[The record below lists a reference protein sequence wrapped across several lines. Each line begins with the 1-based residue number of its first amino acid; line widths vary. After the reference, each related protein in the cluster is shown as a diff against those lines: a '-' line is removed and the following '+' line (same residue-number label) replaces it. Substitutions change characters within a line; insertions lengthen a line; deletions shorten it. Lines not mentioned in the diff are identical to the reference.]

1 MTRGSN
7 LTRLGGFNQIVLFDA
22 IRRARGGISRVE
34 LVTETGLTAQT
45 VSNIVRRL
53 LAAELVVEI
62 GRVQT
67 AVRGK
72 PRTLLQVQPSAQLA
86 VGVHVDPATLTF
98 VLIDVKGEVRQYARR
113 RTPQAR
119 RPEEVVAVIAEQVQR
134 LVAGAGIESSAILGL
149 GVAAPGPLDVDEGVL
164 LGPPQLAGWDKVRL
178 RADLHRAT
186 GLHVLVDKD
195 VTAAATA
202 ERWAQHGAR
211 HHFVFCYL
219 GSGVGAGIVMD
230 DVVLRGASNNIGE
243 IGRILVNSDTEDLGV
258 GIRPGSMA
266 VGCEPRS
273 MVVRARRR
281 GLITSDVVLDDYVGV
296 DEAFTELCER
306 AYAGDEA
313 CLQLLDEAAAALAE
327 GAAVLVNALDV
338 DRVVFGGPI
347 WSRISSR
354 MLAVLPEL
362 IQPKLVAARSPLIIE
377 GSGVGEHVAAQ
388 GAAALVLDH
397 YLSPR
402 PSALLMD

>member
-1 MTRGSN
+1 
-7 LTRLGGFNQIVLFDA
+7 
-22 IRRARGGISRVE
+22 
-34 LVTETGLTAQT
+34 
-45 VSNIVRRL
+45 
-53 LAAELVVEI
+53 
-62 GRVQT
+62 
-67 AVRGK
+67 
-72 PRTLLQVQPSAQLA
+72 
-86 VGVHVDPATLTF
+86 
-98 VLIDVKGEVRQYARR
+98 
-113 RTPQAR
+113 
-119 RPEEVVAVIAEQVQR
+119 
-134 LVAGAGIESSAILGL
+134 
-149 GVAAPGPLDVDEGVL
+149 
-164 LGPPQLAGWDKVRL
+164 VRL

-195 VTAAATA
+195 VTAAAAA
-202 ERWAQHGAR
+202 ERWAQHGGR

-243 IGRILVNSDTEDLGV
+243 IGNILVASDGEDLGV
-258 GIRPGSMA
+258 CRPGSLA
-266 VGCEPRS
+266 AGCVPRAL
-273 MVVRARRR
+273 VVRAQRR
-281 GLITSDVVLDDYVGV
+281 GLTTSDVLPDDYVGV
-296 DEAFTELCER
+296 DEVFTELCER
-306 AYAGDEA
+306 AYAGEAA

-362 IQPKLVAARSPLIIE
+362 IQPQLVAARSPLIVE
-377 GSGVGEHVAAQ
+377 GSAVGEHVAAQ

>member
-1 MTRGSN
+1 MSRGSN
-7 LTRLGGFNQIVLFDA
+7 LSRLGSFNQTVLFDA

-34 LVTETGLTAQT
+34 LATETGLTAQT

-86 VGVHVDPATLTF
+86 LGVHVDPATLTF
-98 VLIDVKGEVRQYARR
+98 VLIDVKGQVRQYARR

-134 LVAGAGIESSAILGL
+134 LIAGAGIDSSAILGL
-149 GVAAPGPLDVDEGVL
+149 GVAAPGPLDVVEGVL

-178 RADLHRAT
+178 RSDLHRAT

-202 ERWAQHGAR
+202 ERWAQHGDR

-243 IGRILVNSDTEDLGV
+243 IGDILVDSDGEDLGI
-258 GIRPGSMA
+258 GRPGSLA
-266 VGCEPRS
+266 ASCLPRA
-273 MVVRARRR
+273 MVVRAQRR
-281 GLITSDVVLDDYVGV
+281 GLTTSDVLPDDYVGV
-296 DEAFTELCER
+296 DEVLTELCER
-306 AYAGDEA
+306 AYAGDAA
-313 CLQLLDEAAAALAE
+313 CLHLLDEAAAALAE

-362 IQPKLVAARSPLIIE
+362 IQPKLVAARSPLIVE
-377 GSGVGEHVAAQ
+377 GSAVGEHVAAQ

-402 PSALLMD
+402 PSVLLMD

>member
-7 LTRLGGFNQIVLFDA
+7 LSRLGSFNQIVLFDA

-86 VGVHVDPATLTF
+86 LGVHVDPATLTF
-98 VLIDVKGEVRQYARR
+98 VLIDVKGQVRQYARR

-119 RPEEVVAVIAEQVQR
+119 RPEEVVAVIAEQVRR
-134 LVAGAGIESSAILGL
+134 LVAGAGIDSSAILGL
-149 GVAAPGPLDVDEGVL
+149 GVAAPGPLDVVEGVL

-202 ERWAQHGAR
+202 ERWAQHGDR

-243 IGRILVNSDTEDLGV
+243 IGNILVDSDGEDLGI
-258 GIRPGSMA
+258 GRPGSMA
-266 VGCEPRS
+266 AGCLPQA
-273 MVVRARRR
+273 MVVRAQRR
-281 GLITSDVVLDDYVGV
+281 GLTRSDVRPDDYVGV
-296 DEAFTELCER
+296 DEVFTELCER
-306 AYAGDEA
+306 AYAGDAA
-313 CLQLLDEAAAALAE
+313 CLHLLDEAAAALAE

-354 MLAVLPEL
+354 LLAVLPEL
-362 IQPKLVAARSPLIIE
+362 IQPQLVAVRSALIVE
-377 GSGVGEHVAAQ
+377 GSAVGEHVAAQ

-402 PSALLMD
+402 PSVLLMD

>member
-7 LTRLGGFNQIVLFDA
+7 LSRLGGFNQIVLFDA
-22 IRRARGGISRVE
+22 IRRAAGGISRVE

-53 LAAELVVEI
+53 LAAELVVET

-86 VGVHVDPATLTF
+86 LGVHVDPATLTF
-98 VLIDVKGEVRQYARR
+98 VLIDVDGQVRQYARR
-113 RTPQAR
+113 HTPHAR

-134 LVAGAGIESSAILGL
+134 LISAAGIDSSAVLGL
-149 GVAAPGPLDVDEGVL
+149 GVAAPGPLDVEEGVL

-202 ERWAQHGAR
+202 ERWAQHGDR

-243 IGRILVNSDTEDLGV
+243 IGSILVDSDGEDLGI
-258 GIRPGSMA
+258 GRRGSMA
-266 VGCEPRS
+266 AGCLPRA
-273 MVVRARRR
+273 MVIRAQRR
-281 GLITSDVVLDDYVGV
+281 GITTADVLLDDFVGV
-296 DEAFTELCER
+296 DEVFTELCER
-306 AYAGDEA
+306 AYAGDAA
-313 CLQLLDEAAAALAE
+313 CLHLLDEAAAALAE
-327 GAAVLVNALDV
+327 GTAVLVNALDV
-338 DRVVFGGPI
+338 DHVVFGGPI

-354 MLAVLPEL
+354 MLAVLPDL
-362 IQPKLVAARSPLIIE
+362 IQPKLLAARAPLIVE
-377 GSGVGEHVAAQ
+377 GSAVGEHVAAQ

-402 PSALLMD
+402 PSVLLMD

>member
-7 LTRLGGFNQIVLFDA
+7 LSRLGSFNQTVLFDA

-72 PRTLLQVQPSAQLA
+72 PRTLLQVEPSAQLA
-86 VGVHVDPATLTF
+86 LGVHVDPATLTF
-98 VLIDVKGEVRQYARR
+98 VLIDVKGQVRQYARR
-113 RTPQAR
+113 STPQAR
-119 RPEEVVAVIAEQVQR
+119 RPEEVVTFIAEQVQR
-134 LVAGAGIESSAILGL
+134 LIAGAGIDSSAILGL
-149 GVAAPGPLDVDEGVL
+149 GVAAPGPLDVVEGVL

-202 ERWAQHGAR
+202 ERWAQHGDR

-243 IGRILVNSDTEDLGV
+243 IGSILVDSDGEDLGI
-258 GIRPGSMA
+258 GRRGSLA
-266 VGCEPRS
+266 AGCLPRA
-273 MVVRARRR
+273 MVVRAQRR
-281 GLITSDVVLDDYVGV
+281 GLTSSAVSPDDYVGV
-296 DEAFTELCER
+296 DEVFTELCER
-306 AYAGDEA
+306 AYAGDAA
-313 CLQLLDEAAAALAE
+313 CLHLLDEAAAALAE
-327 GAAVLVNALDV
+327 GIAVLVNALDV

-354 MLAVLPEL
+354 LLAVLPEL
-362 IQPKLVAARSPLIIE
+362 IQPQLLAARSPLIVE
-377 GSGVGEHVAAQ
+377 GSAVGEHVAAQ

-402 PSALLMD
+402 PSVLLMD

>member
-7 LTRLGGFNQIVLFDA
+7 LSRLGSFNQTVLFDA

-72 PRTLLQVQPSAQLA
+72 PRTLLEVQPSAQLA
-86 VGVHVDPATLTF
+86 LGVHVDPAMLTF
-98 VLIDVKGEVRQYARR
+98 VLIDVKGQVRQYARR
-113 RTPQAR
+113 RTPHAR
-119 RPEEVVAVIAEQVQR
+119 RPQEVVAVIAEQVQR
-134 LVAGAGIESSAILGL
+134 LIAGTGVDASAILGL
-149 GVAAPGPLDVDEGVL
+149 GVAAPGPLDVVEGVL
-164 LGPPQLAGWDKVRL
+164 LRPPQLAGWDKVRL
-178 RADLHRAT
+178 RSDLHRAT

-202 ERWAQHGAR
+202 ERWAQHGDR
-211 HHFVFCYL
+211 RHFVFCYL

-243 IGRILVNSDTEDLGV
+243 IGNILVDFNGEDLGI
-258 GIRPGSMA
+258 GRRGSLA
-266 VGCEPRS
+266 AGCVPRA
-273 MVVRARRR
+273 MVLRAQRR
-281 GLITSDVVLDDYVGV
+281 GLTTSDVLLDDYVGV
-296 DEAFTELCER
+296 DEVFTELCER
-306 AYAGDEA
+306 AYAGDAA
-313 CLQLLDEAAAALAE
+313 CLHLLDEVAAALAE

-354 MLAVLPEL
+354 LLAVLPEL
-362 IQPKLVAARSPLIIE
+362 IQPQLVAARSPLIVE
-377 GSGVGEHVAAQ
+377 GSAVGEHVAAQ

-402 PSALLMD
+402 PSVLLMD

>member
-7 LTRLGGFNQIVLFDA
+7 LSRLGSFNQTVLFDA
-22 IRRARGGISRVE
+22 IRRAGSGGISRVE

-72 PRTLLQVQPSAQLA
+72 PRTLLQVRPSAQLA
-86 VGVHVDPATLTF
+86 LGVHVDPATLTF

-134 LVAGAGIESSAILGL
+134 LVTAAGVDSSAILGL
-149 GVAAPGPLDVDEGVL
+149 GVAAPGPLDVVEGVL

-178 RADLHRAT
+178 RADLHKAT

-202 ERWAQHGAR
+202 ERWAQHADR

-243 IGRILVNSDTEDLGV
+243 IGSILVDSDGEDLGV
-258 GIRPGSMA
+258 GRRGSLA
-266 VGCEPRS
+266 AGCLPRAI
-273 MVVRARRR
+273 VVRAQRR
-281 GLITSDVVLDDYVGV
+281 GLTTSDVRADDYVGV
-296 DEAFTELCER
+296 DQVFTELCER
-306 AYAGDEA
+306 AYAGEA
-313 CLQLLDEAAAALAE
+313 ACMQLLDEAAAALAE
-327 GAAVLVNALDV
+327 GIAVLVNALDV

-354 MLAVLPEL
+354 LLAVLPEL
-362 IQPKLVAARSPLIIE
+362 IQPRLLAARSALIVE
-377 GSGVGEHVAAQ
+377 GSAVGEHVAAQ
-388 GAAALVLDH
+388 GAAALVLHH

-402 PSALLMD
+402 PSVLLMD

>member
-7 LTRLGGFNQIVLFDA
+7 LSRLGSFNQIVLFDA

-53 LAAELVVEI
+53 LAAELVEET

-86 VGVHVDPATLTF
+86 LGVHVDPATLTF

-113 RTPQAR
+113 RTPKAH
-119 RPEEVVAVIAEQVQR
+119 RPEDVVAVIAEQVQR
-134 LVAGAGIESSAILGL
+134 LVAGAGIDSAAILGL
-149 GVAAPGPLDVDEGVL
+149 GVAAPGPLDVVEGVL

-202 ERWAQHGAR
+202 ERWAQHGDR

-219 GSGVGAGIVMD
+219 GSGIGAGIVMD
-230 DVVLRGASNNIGE
+230 DVVLRGVSNNIGE
-243 IGRILVNSDTEDLGV
+243 IGNILVDSDGEDLGI
-258 GIRPGSMA
+258 GRRGSMA
-266 VGCEPRS
+266 AGCVPRAI
-273 MVVRARRR
+273 VVRAQRR
-281 GLITSDVVLDDYVGV
+281 GLITSDVLPDDYVGV
-296 DEAFTELCER
+296 DEVFTELCER
-306 AYAGDEA
+306 AYAGDAA
-313 CLQLLDEAAAALAE
+313 CLQLLDEVAAALAE

-362 IQPKLVAARSPLIIE
+362 IQPKLVAARSPLIVE
-377 GSGVGEHVAAQ
+377 GSAVGEHVAAQ

-402 PSALLMD
+402 PSVLLMD

>member
-7 LTRLGGFNQIVLFDA
+7 LSRLGSFNQTVLFDA
-22 IRRARGGISRVE
+22 IRRARVGISRVE

-53 LAAELVVEI
+53 LAAELVVET

-86 VGVHVDPATLTF
+86 LGVHVDPATLTF
-98 VLIDVKGEVRQYARR
+98 VLIDVKGQVRQYARR

-119 RPEEVVAVIAEQVQR
+119 RPEDVVAVIAEQVQR
-134 LVAGAGIESSAILGL
+134 LVADAGIDSSAVLGL
-149 GVAAPGPLDVDEGVL
+149 GVAAPGPLDVVEGVL

-178 RADLHRAT
+178 RADLHAAT

-202 ERWAQHGAR
+202 ERWAQHGDR

-230 DVVLRGASNNIGE
+230 DVVLRGVSNNIGE
-243 IGRILVNSDTEDLGV
+243 IGSILVESDGEDLGI
-258 GIRPGSMA
+258 GRRGSMA
-266 VGCEPRS
+266 AGCLPRA
-273 MVVRARRR
+273 MVLRAQRR
-281 GLITSDVVLDDYVGV
+281 GITTSEVLPDDYVGV
-296 DEAFTELCER
+296 DEVLTELCDR
-306 AYAGDEA
+306 ANAGDTA
-313 CLQLLDEAAAALAE
+313 CLHLLDEAAAALAE

-347 WSRISSR
+347 WARISGH

-362 IQPKLVAARSPLIIE
+362 IQPKLLAARSPLIIE
-377 GSGVGEHVAAQ
+377 GSAVGEHVAAQ

-402 PSALLMD
+402 PSVLLMD